1 MRTIQPE
8 LFIPRSQ
15 HKQLKKVIAEA
26 FRSRDRIA
34 PFLNAEVR
42 RAALCDDAEL
52 PETRIAPNRQVSYRL
67 DWGAA
72 SPYRTLVYP
81 GDLTDE
87 NTQISLLSPVGV
99 ALLGLKTGD
108 QMLVFL
114 PGSGFH
120 KLYVEGVRV
129 APE

>member
-1 MRTIQPE
+1 MRAIQPE
-8 LFIPRSQ
+8 VFIPRSE

-34 PFLNAEVR
+34 PFLSAEVR
-42 RAALCDDAEL
+42 RAAFCDDAHL
-52 PETRIAPNRQVSYRL
+52 PADRIVPNRQVSYRL
-67 DWGAA
+67 DWGPP
-72 SPYRTLVYP
+72 SSYRTLVYP

-87 NTQISLLSPVGV
+87 TTQISLLSPIGV
-99 ALLGLKTGD
+99 ALLGLQTGD
-108 QMLVFL
+108 EMLVFL

-120 KLYVEGVRV
+120 KLFVEGVRP

>member
-1 MRTIQPE
+1 MRAIQPE

-34 PFLNAEVR
+34 PFLHAEVR
-42 RAALCDDAEL
+42 RAALCDDAHL
-52 PETRIAPNRQVSYRL
+52 PATCVAPNRQVSYRL
-67 DWGAA
+67 DWGPA
-72 SPYRTLVYP
+72 SAYRTLVYP

-87 NTQISLLSPVGV
+87 AAQISLLSPIGV

-108 QMLVFL
+108 EMLVFL

-120 KLYVEGVRV
+120 KLYVEGVRPV
-129 APE
+129 PE